1 MLVSVT
7 VTVTKNIVNR
17 NGFFTINFQIKF
29 FYYFK
34 KRSEFVLWQL
44 LFIFIFLQVGKIK
57 VTAKQGFENSE
68 DPLLEFHIINE
79 KWDKK
84 G

>member
-34 KRSEFVLWQL
+34 KRGEFVL
-44 LFIFIFLQVGKIK
+44 
-57 VTAKQGFENSE
+57 
-68 DPLLEFHIINE
+68 
-79 KWDKK
+79 
-84 G
+84 